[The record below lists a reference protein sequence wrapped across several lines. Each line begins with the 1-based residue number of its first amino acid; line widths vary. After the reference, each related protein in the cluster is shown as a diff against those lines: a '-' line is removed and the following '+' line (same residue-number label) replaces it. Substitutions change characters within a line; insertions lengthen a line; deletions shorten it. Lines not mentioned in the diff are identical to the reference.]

1 MALAAAL
8 FGLPN
13 IWTLTRKAMLRPLL
27 LTLALIVSA
36 NASALCLDGR
46 NPSVQ
51 EEFRDSDVVVFGTV
65 LAERT
70 VSSPEDPEGFE
81 ETIYRFSPS
90 RVFKGGAPRYIDLHS
105 SNTSSRFPMTPGETY
120 VVFARSTRDGF
131 FIDSCGNSVKA
142 GEDAKLVSDVA
153 ALARTSATSAKA
165 AQ

>member
-1 MALAAAL
+1 
-8 FGLPN
+8 
-13 IWTLTRKAMLRPLL
+13 MLRPFLL
-27 LTLALIVSA
+27 ILALTVSA
-36 NASALCLDGR
+36 DASAVCADGR
-46 NPSVQ
+46 TPSVK

-105 SNTSSRFPMTPGETY
+105 PNTSSRFPMTPGESY

-131 FIDSCGNSVKA
+131 VIDSCGNSVEAK
-142 GEDAKLVSDVA
+142 EDARLVADLA
-153 ALARTSATSAKA
+153 AIASADARSAKA
-165 AQ
+165 GK